1 MLMVDMETNKDSRP
15 ITNELFLRAENSTFC
30 LIFFYKVVWKWLNHK
45 TKCKISFYHKNSQLK
60 ELKELQK
67 VVSNYSYDT
76 EFKDFIKLF
85 KYHTTEPHSFFMERY
100 NFAIRQSINIQE
112 KSILKI
118 NDNNKIKTIDNKK
131 KQLKSLFPHQEAL
144 INMNF

>member
-1 MLMVDMETNKDSRP
+1 
-15 ITNELFLRAENSTFC
+15 
-30 LIFFYKVVWKWLNHK
+30 
-45 TKCKISFYHKNSQLK
+45 
-60 ELKELQK
+60 
-67 VVSNYSYDT
+67 
-76 EFKDFIKLF
+76 
-85 KYHTTEPHSFFMERY
+85 MERY